1 MSLRIWHLTFDRLPP
16 LDDPV
21 REHRALLEAID
32 RGDAEAARAIALEH
46 VLGFAARCERR
57 CR

>member
-32 RGDAEAARAIALEH
+32 RGDVEAARAVALEH
-46 VLGFAARCERR
+46 VLGFAREMRSVL
-57 CR
+57 